1 MTYAIEFNK
10 ALDFN
15 LQLALLKERIWRKV
29 NLIEKLQEALKASFW
44 DCLRIFGHMPAEQ
57 EEMRQ
62 IYKDEQTLAKRAEQF
77 ITEED
82 KQEYWDIIYSR

>member
-15 LQLALLKERIWRKV
+15 LSLALLKERIWRKV

-44 DCLRIFGHMPAEQ
+44 DCLRISGHKPAEQ

-62 IYKDEQTLAKRAEQF
+62 IYKDEQTLAKRAE
-77 ITEED
+77 
-82 KQEYWDIIYSR
+82 